1 MKKRAPKGHQ
11 KPNAAGK
18 SVKSA
23 AEALEK
29 FETGD
34 TDTEVRHIKAEAQAD
49 RSKAVNPSQPKVKYP
64 LTQIESQKKEDNKNN
79 NKP

>member
-34 TDTEVRHIKAEAQAD
+34 TDTDVMHIKAEAQAD
-49 RSKAVNPSQPKVKYP
+49 RSKAVKQSLPKVKNA
-64 LTQIESQKKEDNKNN
+64 LQHIESQKKEDNKNN